1 MKDPQSVTLQRLSRA
16 WRDRLGI
23 DRVSPPLGP
32 EANVPIPQPKAADP
46 QAPVA
51 ANPQPPGKSANDREA
66 AIPAEAAP
74 DAGLDAEIQ
83 RQNGLLAATGVA
95 LRLERRGNRLGLRG
109 PLPCRRGS
117 GAHPVQRLSLG
128 LSADA
133 RGLEQARLQLRRLL
147 QQLQQQRFRWEDW
160 SQIQA
165 KQTDL
170 VSISAQP
177 PTGPASHRQN
187 LGNPRSKPRR
197 RQPSVPS
204 QARRPG
210 QLRPA
215 QAAGPPGPQSGPPG
229 LFPWAQGE
237 LAPILATF
245 EHQFFADPRRRRTP
259 AGSRTTWTSAYLP
272 YLRRL
277 QQAAG
282 ELGLPL
288 THAPPLWLLEQV
300 LESYPSASRGRQQ
313 CGTTLAALAGQQ
325 GITLPGDWS
334 ERAGGYGLHVAQF
347 RQLPND
353 QEILRWSER
362 IPNPG
367 WRLAYGLMATY
378 GLRNHEIFFSDL
390 SALASRGDRVIRV
403 LPTSKTGEHQI
414 WPFQPEWVEAF
425 ELPRLA
431 ELKGQLPPV
440 STDLRQT
447 TLQQVGRRVA
457 EQFRRYGL
465 PLTPYD
471 LRHAWAVRTIHLG
484 LPDTV
489 AARMMGHS
497 VAIHTRTYHHWITRR
512 DQQQAVDAALAR
524 RQMPARSDSPLL
536 KATAVGPGATALG
549 PGAPEWV
556 SEAEPP

>member
-1 MKDPQSVTLQRLSRA
+1 
-16 WRDRLGI
+16 
-23 DRVSPPLGP
+23 LGP
-32 EANVPIPQPKAADP
+32 EADVPKPQPQAADP
-46 QAPVA
+46 QAPAA
-51 ANPQPPGKSANDREA
+51 ANPLPPGRPANDREA
-66 AIPAEAAP
+66 TIPLEP
-74 DAGLDAEIQ
+74 TPGPSLDAEIQ
-83 RQNGLLAATGVA
+83 RQNALLAATGVA

-109 PLPCRRGS
+109 PLPCRRGT

-128 LSADA
+128 LTADA
-133 RGLEQARLQLRRLL
+133 HGLEQARLQLRRLL
-147 QQLQQQRFRWEDW
+147 QQLQQQRFHWEDW
-160 SQIQA
+160 SQIHA
-165 KQTDL
+165 KQPGLAPT
-170 VSISAQP
+170 AAPQ
-177 PTGPASHRQN
+177 PTGPAPHRQN
-187 LGNPRSKPRR
+187 LGDPRSLPRR
-197 RQPSVPS
+197 RQASVPN

-210 QLRPA
+210 QRRPA
-215 QAAGPPGPQSGPPG
+215 QAAGPQGPQSGPVA
-229 LFPWAQGE
+229 LSPWARGE

-245 EHQFFADPRRRRTP
+245 EHQFFADPRRRRSP

-288 THAPPLWLLEQV
+288 TTAPPPWLLEQV

-313 CGTTLAALAGQQ
+313 CGTSLAALASQL
-325 GITLPGDWS
+325 GIALPADWS

-414 WPFQPEWVEAF
+414 WPFQPEWVDAF

-431 ELKGQLPPV
+431 DSKGLLPPV
-440 STDLRQT
+440 RTDLGQT

-524 RQMPARSDSPLL
+524 RQPPA
-536 KATAVGPGATALG
+536 
-549 PGAPEWV
+549 
-556 SEAEPP
+556 